1 MIQKDFF
8 LNNKFNHRYIL
19 SSNIVIQFSK
29 DVQYVIF
36 NVSYEI
42 IFAKNLMRHI
52 YVKDSQ
58 KCNKNGLICCLSL
71 CYISWP
77 ALNTISCQEYEFL
90 VKKD

>member
-1 MIQKDFF
+1 MIQKNFVS
-8 LNNKFNHRYIL
+8 NKFSSRYIL
-19 SSNIVIQFSK
+19 LSKMVIQFANNT
-29 DVQYVIF
+29 VCNF

-42 IFAKNLMRHI
+42 FAKNFIRHI

-77 ALNTISCQEYEFL
+77 ALNTISRQEYEFL